1 MIPLKLVG
9 NFYVDGY
16 GIVTT
21 YEDGYGVK
29 YSTAA
34 QEIIIKRLADYSEVS
49 VVFDGYGEAS
59 NKIITTRAKK
69 HKPVNSAVPS
79 VGSKKT
85 RLVEQPATEPPTPPK
100 PRLPN
105 IK

>member
-9 NFYVDGY
+9 HFYVDGY

-34 QEIIIKRLADYSEVS
+34 QEIITKRLADFSEVS

-59 NKIITTRAKK
+59 NKVITTRAKK
-69 HKPVNSAVPS
+69 AKPGIVPPPH
-79 VGSKKT
+79 VGSNKSKM
-85 RLVEQPATEPPTPPK
+85 VKQPTAPTTPAK
-100 PRLPN
+100 PRMPN